1 MRVAAVGEC
10 MVEFYRR
17 PDGLYVRTFGGDTL
31 NAAIYLARLDVPVDY
46 VTALGD
52 DRYSDEMIS
61 VWAAEGVG
69 SGLVARVPGR
79 VPGLYVIDVD
89 ERGERSFRYWRSAA
103 PVRELFDLAAIWRHD
118 CMGRMR

>member
-46 VTALGD
+46 VTATT
-52 DRYSDEMIS
+52 
-61 VWAAEGVG
+61 ATATK
-69 SGLVARVPGR
+69 
-79 VPGLYVIDVD
+79 
-89 ERGERSFRYWRSAA
+89 
-103 PVRELFDLAAIWRHD
+103 
-118 CMGRMR
+118 